1 MAAVLEDWRTAPI
14 DEPTRATLGFLEK
27 LTLAPADVLAE
38 DVAALQKAGVKD
50 EAIVDAIYVCALFD
64 TINRIAD
71 GLGVE
76 LLTREKFRSGAALV
90 LEVGY

>member
-1 MAAVLEDWRTAPI
+1 VEAVLEDWRAAPVG
-14 DEPTRATLGFLEK
+14 DGLRATLGFLEK
-27 LTLAPADVLAE
+27 LTLVPAEVGGE
-38 DVAALQKAGVKD
+38 DVAAVRAAGVSD
-50 EAIVDAIYVCALFD
+50 EAIVHAIHVCALFD

-76 LLTREKFRSGAALV
+76 ILAPETFRRGAALV

>member
-1 MAAVLEDWRTAPI
+1 VEAVLRDWRAAPVGHGL
-14 DEPTRATLGFLEK
+14 RATLGLLEK
-27 LTLAPADVLAE
+27 LTLAPAEVGGE
-38 DVAALQKAGVKD
+38 DVAAVRAAGVSD
-50 EAIVDAIYVCALFD
+50 EAIVDAIHVCALFD

-76 LLTREKFRSGAALV
+76 ILAPEKFRRGAALV